1 VKFSNN
7 KISLTVLEVFH
18 AYGLEHTEFWSDS
31 SVGREI
37 ELRELRELRGL
48 WERRADSLLERIV
61 PELSWRTEKNHEN
74 PQ

>member
-1 VKFSNN
+1 MKFSNN
-7 KISLTVLEVFH
+7 KIGLTVLEVFH

-37 ELRELRELRGL
+37 ELRELRGL
-48 WERRADSLLERIV
+48 WERLADSLLERIV